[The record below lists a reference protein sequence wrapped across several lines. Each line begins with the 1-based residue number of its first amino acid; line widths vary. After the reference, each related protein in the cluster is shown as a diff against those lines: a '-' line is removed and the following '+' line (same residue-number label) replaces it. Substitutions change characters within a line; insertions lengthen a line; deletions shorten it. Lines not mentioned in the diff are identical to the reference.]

1 MITGSFSGFPSLVVM
16 AIPLVVGLIIG
27 FIIKKVLKI
36 GIILAIVAVVASY
49 FGLINLGA
57 VTQEAK
63 DLAAKYGPVALSYVS
78 LFFGIV
84 PLGIGLVIGIII
96 GFVFG

>member
-1 MITGSFSGFPSLVVM
+1 MIPGSFGGLTSLVVM

-27 FIIKKVLKI
+27 FMIKKTLKI
-36 GIILAIVAVVASY
+36 GIILAILAVVASY
-49 FGLINLGA
+49 FGIINLGA
-57 VTQEAK
+57 VAQEAK
-63 DLAAKYGPVALSYVS
+63 NLAANYGPVAMSYAA

-84 PLGIGLVIGIII
+84 PLSIGLVIGIII